1 MSALT
6 ATIAGIGFWTDGL
19 PGSDAAYCPCPSRT
33 GSGSFPSAPVTGG
46 SQSQSSYSQPSN
58 GGYRRYRGKA

>member
-19 PGSDAAYCPCPSRT
+19 PDWDAATAFARDL
-33 GSGSFPSAPVTGG
+33 SASIG
-46 SQSQSSYSQPSN
+46 
-58 GGYRRYRGKA
+58 R